1 MKYSE
6 KIIEKLND
14 LLIMNYEV
22 EKIYLEALKN
32 VTDNTL
38 KTFFRER
45 GLERYEF
52 SIELKNEIKILDGN
66 PEQLGELSK
75 DFYKVKMNFRNLIFL
90 ENQNDLLDEVFSLKK
105 VSIDK
110 YNQLLMEPN
119 LPLQL
124 CRILI
129 KQRDSIQATMRVLK
143 RESAFVA

>member
-1 MKYSE
+1 MKHSE
-6 KIIEKLND
+6 KIIDKLND

-45 GLERYEF
+45 GLERQEF
-52 SIELKNEIKILDGN
+52 GVELKNEIKTFDAEPQL
-66 PEQLGELSK
+66 LGELSK

-90 ENQNDLLDEVFSLKK
+90 ENQNSLIDEIYNLKK
-105 VSIDK
+105 VSINK

-124 CRILI
+124 CRVLV
-129 KQRDSIQATMRVLK
+129 KHRDSIQSTMRVLK
-143 RESAFVA
+143 RETASMV

>member
-52 SIELKNEIKILDGN
+52 SIELKNEIKTLDGN
-66 PEQLGELSK
+66 PKLLGELSK
-75 DFYKVKMNFRNLIFL
+75 DFYQVKMNFRNLIFL

-124 CRILI
+124 CKILI
-129 KQRDSIQATMRVLK
+129 RQRDSIQAKLRALK
-143 RESAFVA
+143 RESTFVV